1 MAAMK
6 GLWENINYLLDTTKW
21 SCEEIANSLN
31 CPVEFVN
38 EIVEQRW
45 NERIEA

>member
-1 MAAMK
+1 MAALK
-6 GLWENINYLLDTTKW
+6 VLWENINYLLDTTKW
-21 SCEEIANSLN
+21 SCEEIATALK

-45 NERIEA
+45 NERVTS

>member
-1 MAAMK
+1 MAALK
-6 GLWENINYLLDTTKW
+6 VLWENINYLLDTTKW
-21 SCEEIANSLN
+21 SCEEIATALN

-45 NERIEA
+45 NERTAA